1 MPSPAV
7 SGGEGGGAG
16 RLGRSPTTPEK
27 KRERMSTHYQFY
39 LDRAADARRDADAA
53 TLTNVRERCLRA
65 AAAWEDMAN
74 RVART
79 ERMRAETE
87 AKKAAEAQLMANIA
101 PAE

>member
-1 MPSPAV
+1 
-7 SGGEGGGAG
+7 
-16 RLGRSPTTPEK
+16 
-27 KRERMSTHYQFY
+27 MSTHHQFY

-65 AAAWEDMAN
+65 AAAWDDMAN

-87 AKKAAEAQLMANIA
+87 AKKAAEALA
-101 PAE
+101 AETVAAAE